1 MSTEKPLS
9 RAIQDRRATPSFDSR
24 PIPFK
29 DLRRIIDA
37 GLSAP
42 SAYNLQPWRFV
53 VVRSQ
58 EQKHRLRSACYN
70 QPKVDEASAV
80 IVACGDADGWRTGD
94 LEEML
99 RMGRENGMPE
109 NYAEQAKASIPAY
122 LSNHPNLPLWLNRH
136 VMIAFTHMMLMAEV
150 LGYDTAPM
158 EGYEPDKV
166 SEVLKLP
173 LSYVTVALLA
183 VGRGRGA
190 DKFAGGRFSS
200 TRTVFGEEYGRPLVD
215 DKTDDGTGT

>member
-9 RAIQDRRATPSFDSR
+9 RAIHDRRATPSFDGR

-29 DLRRIIDA
+29 DLRRILDA

-42 SAYNLQPWRFV
+42 SAYNLQPWRFI
-53 VVRSQ
+53 VVRSP
-58 EQKHRLRSACYN
+58 EQKHRLRGACYN
-70 QPKVDEASAV
+70 QPKVVEASAV
-80 IVACGDADGWRTGD
+80 IVACGDADGWRNGD

-109 NYAEQAKASIPAY
+109 NYAEQAKVGIPAY
-122 LSNHPNLPLWLNRH
+122 LSNHPNIAMWLNRQ

-158 EGYEPDKV
+158 EGFEEEKV
-166 SEVLKLP
+166 HEVLKLP
-173 LSYVTVALLA
+173 LSYSVVALL
-183 VGRGRGA
+183 GIGHLKGP
-190 DKFAGGRFSS
+190 DKYYGERFNMA
-200 TRTVFGEEYGRPLVD
+200 RTVFAEEYGKPI
-215 DKTDDGTGT
+215 KFSE

>member
-9 RAIQDRRATPSFDSR
+9 RAIEERRATPTFDGS
-24 PIPFK
+24 PIPPE
-29 DLRRIIDA
+29 DLRRILAA

-42 SAYNLQPWRFV
+42 SAYNLQPWRFI
-53 VVRSQ
+53 VVRSAEKKRQ
-58 EQKHRLRSACYN
+58 LRSACYN
-70 QPKVDEASAV
+70 QPKVGEASAV
-80 IVACGDADGWRTGD
+80 IVACGDADGWRNGD

-109 NYAEQAKASIPAY
+109 NYAEQAKASIPDY
-122 LSNHPNLPLWLNRH
+122 LSNHPNMPMWLNRH
-136 VMIAFTHMMLMAEV
+136 VMIAFTHMMLTAET

-158 EGYEPDKV
+158 EGFEPEKV
-166 SEVLKLP
+166 HEVLKLP

-183 VGRGRGA
+183 IGHGRGA

-200 TRTVFGEEYGRPLVD
+200 TRTVFAEEYGRPLG
-215 DKTDDGTGT
+215 DK